1 REEFGREATHGQR
14 WVSAGGYLQAVS
26 GAIGPLGVFKGFQE
40 LFDMGLIDKIPKLAI
55 VQAEG
60 CAPMVRAFE
69 RGLMEAEAVTP
80 ATRITV
86 LATGDPGKSY
96 TMLREIILKHGGAMT
111 SVDDGQTFRAMR
123 RAARTEGFSVEPAT
137 AVAFAGLEK
146 LLALGQIGR
155 DETVLVN
162 CSGHTFP

>member
-1 REEFGREATHGQR
+1 APD
-14 WVSAGGYLQAVS
+14 WYLQAVS
-26 GAIGPLGVFKGFQE
+26 GGIGALGGYKGFKK
-40 LFDMGLIDKIPKLAI
+40 LFDLRMIDRIPKLAI

-69 RGLMEAEAVTP
+69 RGLAVAEPVTP
-80 ATRITV
+80 ATRLTA

-96 TMLREIILKHGGAMT
+96 TMLRDAILHTGGAMT

-123 RAARTEGFSVEPAT
+123 RVARTEGFSVEPAT

-146 LLALGQIGR
+146 LLALGEIKS
-155 DETVLVN
+155 DETVLIN